1 MNTRNFKIALL
12 LSLYFRNLFY
22 CVFERFTSKSI
33 LNNND
38 LSDDVEK
45 LSDGIILIKIMLQ
58 LLSDFV
64 YYNLIL

>member
-33 LNNND
+33 LNKND
-38 LSDDVEK
+38 LSGDVEK

-58 LLSDFV
+58 SLFDFV

>member
-22 CVFERFTSKSI
+22 CIFERFTSKSI
-33 LNNND
+33 LNKND
-38 LSDDVEK
+38 LSGDVEK

-58 LLSDFV
+58 SLSDFV